1 MKGRDVIFAVIETI
15 IKVVVTVFIVY
26 YVYQGAMLAY
36 EYGYRI
42 FTEPA
47 MTTEEEGWDVNV
59 TITEGKSA
67 RDIGELLQGK
77 GLVRDANVFFLQ
89 NLLSEYKDK
98 IKPGSYVLN
107 TSMTAKEMMEIM
119 AAGPQD
125 TEGTESTE
133 SEK

>member
-1 MKGRDVIFAVIETI
+1 MKVRDVIFAVLETI

-47 MTTEEEGWDVNV
+47 MTTEEEGWDVTV
-59 TITEGKSA
+59 TITPGKSA
-67 RDIGELLQGK
+67 HEIGELLQGK
-77 GLVRDANVFFLQ
+77 GLVRDANIFFLQ
-89 NLLSEYKDK
+89 NLLSEYKDELV
-98 IKPGSYVLN
+98 PGSYVLK

-119 AAGPQD
+119 AAGPED
-125 TEGTESTE
+125 TESTE
-133 SEK
+133 STEKE